1 MTDSEASD
9 SEASKPDSL
18 ACCLCLNLL
27 CEPVHWPATTGS
39 PCQHVFCRLCTF
51 KCLRASVEPA
61 CPLCREPACDESHG
75 AAASDLVL
83 ARAKSEEVLQT
94 FALEH
99 SMLLAAHSA
108 ELTRL
113 QADEDE
119 FPLYVIGAYTLR
131 PGQKV
136 QLKMKQEHLGSR
148 SVVTCTHPPS
158 ALSEGQSDD
167 GIDRRGH
174 QPPTAY

>member
-1 MTDSEASD
+1 
-9 SEASKPDSL
+9 
-18 ACCLCLNLL
+18 
-27 CEPVHWPATTGS
+27 
-39 PCQHVFCRLCTF
+39 
-51 KCLRASVEPA
+51 
-61 CPLCREPACDESHG
+61 HG

-158 ALSEGQSDD
+158 ALSEGQSDH